1 MAIAG
6 ILVTVQAHNA
16 ANHNGDSRISNV
28 LLPYDAVQHPPPFL
42 SRVGIWFRSFGI

>member
-28 LLPYDAVQHPPPFL
+28 LLPYDAVQHPPPPL
-42 SRVGIWFRSFGI
+42 PVQGRNLVS